1 MTPPVDGAARRTSR
15 PRVEVTIDEV
25 ILRGVPPEQARAVL
39 AALEAR
45 IGELAAGWI
54 ATSDGDDD
62 AARFGDGR
70 SRHESGRRLPDL
82 GTAGSPA
89 GLGVAVADA
98 VWADLSSGGRPARH
112 RAGTAGHGRPSGGPM
127 SGGTR

>member
-1 MTPPVDGAARRTSR
+1 MRSTRDGGARRSVG

-25 ILRGVPPEQARAVL
+25 ILRGVPPEQARDVL

-45 IGELAAGWI
+45 IGELATGWA

-62 AARFGDGR
+62 ADRFGDGR
-70 SRHESGRRLPDL
+70 DRHESGRRLPDL

-112 RAGTAGHGRPSGGPM
+112 RTGSARPGRPSGGPV

>member
-1 MTPPVDGAARRTSR
+1 MSSKPDDGTRRVGR

-25 ILRGVPPEQARAVL
+25 ILRGVPPEQARDVL

-45 IGELAAGWI
+45 IGELATGWA
-54 ATSDGDDD
+54 ATSDGDD
-62 AARFGDGR
+62 AARFGEGR
-70 SRHESGRRLPDL
+70 DRHESGRRLPDL

-98 VWADLSSGGRPARH
+98 VWADLSSGGRPTRSP
-112 RAGTAGHGRPSGGPM
+112 AGTAGHSRPSGGPL